1 MGLKVVQSGA
11 HSSTK
16 VNKSGAL
23 ARRRDTNPEMRG
35 LQTNMQLRVMER
47 EFLYNG
53 SRIPDPDP
61 KMEIE
66 QVRELLTPSYP
77 EIATATMTGPEDT
90 GAFITRHGV
99 TAQEAG
105 PPTLG
110 PAQPLT
116 MAFVES
122 LVCSIGGEARAEV
135 LPEKVLAKTDRMLC
149 WWTPPRQ
156 RQMFYNNAEGKC
168 GALNGKVFLQPALVW
183 RVSDG
188 GLSLRALT
196 TNKRPQADT
205 KLAVAPYWNM
215 SDDGSVC
222 TGTMRRPSAPSIAT
236 IEAWERGFYESEFT
250 HANVGR
256 TTRHKEGFEAL
267 WSSIA
272 GRRTRFP
279 VDMLILLPQTLA
291 QFVRNER

>member
-1 MGLKVVQSGA
+1 MEVGIAIGEMHRFELRE
-11 HSSTK
+11 
-16 VNKSGAL
+16 AL
-23 ARRRDTNPEMRG
+23 LIYTENRN
-35 LQTNMQLRVMER
+35 
-47 EFLYNG
+47 
-53 SRIPDPDP
+53 
-61 KMEIE
+61 
-66 QVRELLTPSYP
+66 
-77 EIATATMTGPEDT
+77 

-122 LVCSIGGEARAEV
+122 LVRSIGGEARAEV
-135 LPEKVLAKTDRMLC
+135 LPEKVLARTDRMLC

-196 TNKRPQADT
+196 TNAGGYE
-205 KLAVAPYWNM
+205 A
-215 SDDGSVC
+215 C
-222 TGTMRRPSAPSIAT
+222 RRT
-236 IEAWERGFYESEFT
+236 LLEY
-250 HANVGR
+250 VGR
-256 TTRHKEGFEAL
+256 WFGVYRNHAA
-267 WSSIA
+267 SY
-272 GRRTRFP
+272 RP
-279 VDMLILLPQTLA
+279 VDRHDRSLGAWLL
-291 QFVRNER
+291 RE

>member
-1 MGLKVVQSGA
+1 MEVGIAIGETHRFELRE
-11 HSSTK
+11 
-16 VNKSGAL
+16 AL
-23 ARRRDTNPEMRG
+23 LIYAENRN
-35 LQTNMQLRVMER
+35 
-47 EFLYNG
+47 
-53 SRIPDPDP
+53 
-61 KMEIE
+61 
-66 QVRELLTPSYP
+66 
-77 EIATATMTGPEDT
+77 
-90 GAFITRHGV
+90 GAFTTRHTV
-99 TAQEAG
+99 TPQEAG

-110 PAQPLT
+110 PGQPLT

-122 LVCSIGGEARAEV
+122 LVRSIGGEARAEV
-135 LPEKVLAKTDRMLC
+135 LPENVLVMTDRMLC

-156 RQMFYNNAEGKC
+156 RQMFSNNAEGKC
-168 GALNGKVFLQPALVW
+168 RALNGKVFPQPPLVW

-196 TNKRPQADT
+196 TNKRPQADR

-222 TGTMRRPSAPSIAT
+222 TGTMRRPSGLSIST
-236 IEAWERGFYESEFT
+236 IEAWEKGFYESEFT

-256 TTRHKEGFEAL
+256 TTRHKKGFEAL
-267 WSSIA
+267 WNSIV

-279 VDMLILLPQTLA
+279 VDMLIPLPQTLA

>member
-1 MGLKVVQSGA
+1 MEVGIAIGETHRFELRE
-11 HSSTK
+11 
-16 VNKSGAL
+16 AL
-23 ARRRDTNPEMRG
+23 LIYTENRN
-35 LQTNMQLRVMER
+35 
-47 EFLYNG
+47 
-53 SRIPDPDP
+53 S
-61 KMEIE
+61 
-66 QVRELLTPSYP
+66 
-77 EIATATMTGPEDT
+77 
-90 GAFITRHGV
+90 AFITRHAV

-122 LVCSIGGEARAEV
+122 LVRSIGGEARAEV
-135 LPEKVLAKTDRMLC
+135 LSENVLAKTDRMLC

-156 RQMFYNNAEGKC
+156 RQMFYNNAEEKC
-168 GALNGKVFLQPALVW
+168 RALNGKVFPQPPLVW
-183 RVSDG
+183 RLSDG

-196 TNKRPQADT
+196 TNRRPRADT

-215 SDDGSVC
+215 SDDGTVC
-222 TGTMRRPSAPSIAT
+222 TGTMRRPSVLSISK

-256 TTRHKEGFEAL
+256 TTRCKDGFDAL
-267 WSSIA
+267 WTSLA
-272 GRRTRFP
+272 GKRTRFP
-279 VDMLILLPQTLA
+279 VEMLIPLPQTLT